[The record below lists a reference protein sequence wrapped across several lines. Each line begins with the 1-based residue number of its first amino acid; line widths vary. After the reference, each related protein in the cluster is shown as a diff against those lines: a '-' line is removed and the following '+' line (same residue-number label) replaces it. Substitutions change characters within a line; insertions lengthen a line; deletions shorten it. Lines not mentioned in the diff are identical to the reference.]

1 MNHKSELE
9 VKLEAEARRLRS
21 LEEQRAKDAANTG
34 ALKKSFAEE
43 VSELKKEK
51 VGAVKTFIQLTL
63 DLFDCVTIA
72 FRNHSVSS
80 IYSLF
85 KKHFGNL

>member
-21 LEEQRAKDAANTG
+21 LEEQRAKDAANTE

-51 VGAVKTFIQLTL
+51 VGAVMRF
-63 DLFDCVTIA
+63 
-72 FRNHSVSS
+72 S
-80 IYSLF
+80 
-85 KKHFGNL
+85 